1 MSTNPEQLLELA
13 LKSGVEAAE
22 VYLSGMASR
31 PVFFEAN
38 RLKQIESIDSEGI
51 GLRIWKGGK
60 VGLVSAYGDVEPADL
75 VEQAIALSAL
85 NEPEEILLRDSTVA
99 NYPTEL
105 GSEISLETMI
115 DGANQA
121 IAQVRSLYP
130 DAICGAEWDCSRE
143 TVRIINS
150 KGLDCGYTDITVDGS
165 LSAELTRGD
174 DFLNVWYGQSE
185 RGNIDPDAIAQQV
198 LRRLKW
204 ANKNVPIRSS
214 QKTPVI
220 FTAKASELLWGV
232 VAIAMSSRQVQQKT
246 TPWLD
251 KLGQPVI
258 SSMFSV
264 SQQPDF
270 GIYSSPFD
278 DEGTPTQAVTWI
290 DAGVLKGFYGD
301 IRTCQELGIKA
312 TGNGFR
318 GGLGNYPSPALFNL
332 AIAVNQS
339 EKIIQGEILELAA
352 TLKNGLIVD
361 QVLGDDPDLA
371 GNFSVNIDLG
381 YLVKNGEIVGR
392 VKDTMLSGNAYT
404 ALNQVL
410 AVSSEQQ
417 WQGSLYTPAIV
428 VNGLSIT
435 AE

>member
-1 MSTNPEQLLELA
+1 MPINPEQLLDLA

-22 VYLSGMASR
+22 VYLSGMVSR

-51 GLRIWKGGK
+51 GLRIWKGGR
-60 VGLVSAYGDVEPADL
+60 VGLVSAYGDIEPVDL
-75 VEQAIALSAL
+75 IEQAIALSAL
-85 NEPEEILLRDSTVA
+85 NEPEEILLRGSTVTG
-99 NYPTEL
+99 YPTTL

-115 DGANQA
+115 EAANQA
-121 IAQVRSLYP
+121 IAQVRSPYP
-130 DAICGAEWDCSRE
+130 EAICSAEWDCSRE

-150 KGLDCGYTDITVDGS
+150 KGLNCGYTDITVDGS
-165 LSAELTRGD
+165 LSVELTRGD

-185 RGNIDPDAIAQQV
+185 RGDVDPEAIAQQV
-198 LRRLKW
+198 LRRLTW
-204 ANKNVPIRSS
+204 ANKNVSIRSS

-220 FTAKASELLWGV
+220 FTAKAAELLWGV

-251 KLGQPVI
+251 KLDQPVI
-258 SSMFSV
+258 SDLFSL

-278 DEGTPTQAVTWI
+278 DEGTPAQAVTWI
-290 DAGVLKGFYGD
+290 DHGILKGFYGD
-301 IRTCQELGIKA
+301 IRTCQELGFAA

-318 GGLGNYPSPALFNL
+318 GGLGSYPSPALFNL
-332 AIAVNQS
+332 AIAINQPK
-339 EKIIQGEILELAA
+339 KIIQGEILELAA

-392 VKDTMLSGNAYT
+392 VKDTMLSGNAYN

-417 WQGSLYTPAIV
+417 WQGSLYTPAII